1 MRIAFQF
8 NKQAKFFSFEK
19 FESIYLDEHFVFCGY
34 GYAFF
39 KIIIYIYK

>member
-1 MRIAFQF
+1 MRIALQL
-8 NKQAKFFSFEK
+8 NKEAKFFSIEK
-19 FESIYLDEHFVFCGY
+19 FEAFSLESQTFGY